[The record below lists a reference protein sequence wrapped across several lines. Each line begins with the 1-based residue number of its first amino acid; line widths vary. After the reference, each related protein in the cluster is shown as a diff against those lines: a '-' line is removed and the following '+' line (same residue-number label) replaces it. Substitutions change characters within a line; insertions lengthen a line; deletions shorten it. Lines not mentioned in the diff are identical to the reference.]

1 MRVSASF
8 TFTFAALL
16 LCVSVT
22 TPSFSETVS
31 CKMYSCVATGYNY
44 PCSVIS
50 TNSYT
55 TTWEAKR
62 VPKEQFE
69 IDASLFK
76 TIPGQMSAKAKIT
89 EDGVIKTVVLLPS
102 KTLTMRYNLGQVEA
116 DVFARYRCDT
126 GSAEVLSTVGKLL
139 NEVSP
144 ASSTPTS
151 SFSSKIDNAKS
162 TCTDLGFTLGTE
174 KHGECV
180 LKMMDK

>member
-16 LCVSVT
+16 LCVSGI
-22 TPSFSETVS
+22 TPSVAETVN

-76 TIPGQMSAKAKIT
+76 AIPGQMSAKAKIT
-89 EDGVIKTVVLLPS
+89 EDGVIKTLVLLPS

-126 GSAEVLSTVGKLL
+126 GSAEVLSTVGKRL
-139 NEVSP
+139 NKVSP
-144 ASSTPTS
+144 APSTPTS
-151 SFSSKIDNAKS
+151 SSTSKLDKAKFI
-162 TCTDLGFTLGTE
+162 CTELGFTAGTE

-180 LKMMDK
+180 LKMIDK